1 MAGNVQK
8 RPENEWSQKAFFIGI
23 FERIKDPQKK
33 MVMVIDLHVLICYI
47 YPNIKLKEMGYEGKN
62 CQDTFLHSNQER
74 TDMKELKY
82 GCCKRCRNRFQVK
95 NYNQV
100 FCSNECRNNTHNETK
115 QKAIEFYRT
124 HFLQKSAPR

>member
-8 RPENEWSQKAFFIGI
+8 RPENKWSQKAFFIGI

-62 CQDTFLHSNQER
+62 CQDTLW
-74 TDMKELKY
+74 KY
-82 GCCKRCRNRFQVK
+82 SLVQN
-95 NYNQV
+95 
-100 FCSNECRNNTHNETK
+100 
-115 QKAIEFYRT
+115 
-124 HFLQKSAPR
+124 LL